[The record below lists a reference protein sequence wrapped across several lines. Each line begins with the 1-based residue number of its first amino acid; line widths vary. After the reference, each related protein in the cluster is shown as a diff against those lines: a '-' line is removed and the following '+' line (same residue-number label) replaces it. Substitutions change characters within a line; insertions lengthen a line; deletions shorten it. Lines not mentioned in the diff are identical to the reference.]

1 MLTAELDTA
10 TRCVR
15 VCWPDGDHA
24 DYPYL
29 WLRDNCPS
37 GLHPDTRERS
47 FDLLSVS
54 LDVHPTELTCDA
66 AGLRVTWS
74 EADHV
79 SRFPEAWLR
88 AHRPGRVEA
97 DPAAVAPQSWR
108 ADLQVSE
115 IPRALAADLLGDDR
129 TLLDWLVAGKR
140 LGIALVTGLD
150 DHDAAGIEVAR
161 RIGFLRET
169 NFGVTFEVISKANP
183 NNLAYTAEALP
194 PHTDLTNQELPPG
207 FQFLH
212 CIANEAVGGG
222 SMFCDGFAVA
232 QDLRRLDAE
241 AFALLAETEIPMR
254 FHDADVDIR
263 RHDTVIETD
272 RSGGLVQLRFN
283 AHLAGIFD
291 MPAERQDAYY
301 RAYRRMMAM
310 TRDPAYLV
318 TLRLGP
324 GEMVVFDNR
333 RVLHGREAFD
343 PSTGFRHLRGCYV
356 DRGEW
361 DSRIRVLSRR

>member
-1 MLTAELDTA
+1 MLTAELNAA
-10 TRCVR
+10 TRTVR
-15 VCWPDGDHA
+15 VRWPDGDSA

-54 LDVHPTELTCDA
+54 EEVHPLKLACDED
-66 AGLRVTWS
+66 GLRVIWS
-74 EADHV
+74 EAAHV
-79 SRFPEAWLR
+79 SRFPEPWLR
-88 AHRPGRVEA
+88 AHRPGRAEA
-97 DPAAVAPQSWR
+97 DPAAVAPEPWR
-108 ADLQVSE
+108 AGLTRAA
-115 IPRALAADLLGDDR
+115 IPRAAAADLLTDDAA
-129 TLLDWLVAGKR
+129 LLRWLVAGKR
-140 LGIALVTGLD
+140 FGIALVDGLD
-150 DHDAAGIEVAR
+150 DRADAGEAVAR

-169 NFGVTFEVISKANP
+169 NFGVTFEVISKPNP
-183 NNLAYTAEALP
+183 NNLAYTADALP

-212 CIANEAVGGG
+212 CIANAATGGG
-222 SMFCDGFAVA
+222 SMFCDGFAA
-232 QDLRRLDAE
+232 AEDLRATDPE
-241 AFALLAETEIPMR
+241 AFSLLSEMEIPMR
-254 FHDADVDIR
+254 FHDAEVDIR

-272 RSGGLVQLRFN
+272 RAGALVQLRFN

-291 MPAERQDAYY
+291 MPAASLDAYY
-301 RAYRRMMAM
+301 RAYRRLMAM
-310 TRDPAYLV
+310 TRDPAYLI
-318 TLRLGP
+318 TLRLAA

-333 RVLHGREAFD
+333 RVLHGRDAFD

-361 DSRIRVLSRR
+361 DSRIRVLARG